1 MPNNWEE
8 NIREGELRCK
18 LLNGQ
23 SKKDD
28 FEDIKDEC
36 GKRKVCYIYI
46 FILIE
51 KSIYSLK

>member
-23 SKKDD
+23 SKKMILKILKMSA
-28 FEDIKDEC
+28 EK
-36 GKRKVCYIYI
+36 GRYATYIF